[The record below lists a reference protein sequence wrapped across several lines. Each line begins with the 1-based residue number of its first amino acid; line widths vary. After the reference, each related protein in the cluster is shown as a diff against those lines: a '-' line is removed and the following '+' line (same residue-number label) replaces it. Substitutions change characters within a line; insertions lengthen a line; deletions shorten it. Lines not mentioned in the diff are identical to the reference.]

1 MSRAQ
6 AMCIKTATRGPNKGF
21 EINISRKV
29 AKKAGLQQTSGEAWI
44 NTKSK
49 RQCPKPAKVA
59 Q

>member
-1 MSRAQ
+1 
-6 AMCIKTATRGPNKGF
+6 MCIKTATRGPNKGF